1 MAIKLVALDV
11 DGTLAEPR
19 EPVRKEIA
27 GKLQNLEGRGVRI
40 VLASGKNLWVAELS
54 KFIQF
59 DSHT

>member
-1 MAIKLVALDV
+1 MAIKLIALDV
-11 DGTLAEPR
+11 DGTIAAPSK
-19 EPVRKEIA
+19 PVKKEIA
-27 GKLQNLEGRGVRI
+27 DRLQNLEGRGVRI